1 MSKKWLRMKCIM
13 TLVIFALVSLKII
26 HWLCHPELNMIE
38 LKTIQHYIENKASIN
53 LVVYYGI
60 YASAFFSL
68 ITIWLPSKAQP
79 TFGTISVLVSGTMGL
94 VEFGFFVIF
103 KIGYLSDHISLFTY
117 TGLDPLLT
125 VGVFTAAAYVTV
137 TSDEDYNNKLR
148 SFFSTGSMPIAPGSA
163 PVSIT
168 SNSRADIYG
177 NKRGYRRQEIQ
188 NPKPAKENSKTI
200 VEIIGRRLVATAV
213 AAFALCTVCVATEAA
228 IGMFIVLMPVTVIC
242 LIGGVMLLYFNHTRK
257 H

>member
-1 MSKKWLRMKCIM
+1 MSKKRLRMKCIM

-26 HWLCHPELNMIE
+26 HWLCHPELNMIK
-38 LKTIQHYIENKASIN
+38 LKTIQHYIESKASIT
-53 LVVYYGI
+53 LAAYYGT

-79 TFGTISVLVSGTMGL
+79 MFGTISVLFSGTMGL

-103 KIGYLSDHISLFTY
+103 KIGFLFRHISLFSY

-125 VGVFTAAAYVTV
+125 VGVFAAAAYVTV
-137 TSDEDYNNKLR
+137 NSDEEYNNKLNL
-148 SFFSTGSMPIAPGSA
+148 FFSPRRTPISPGRE
-163 PVSIT
+163 PLSIT

-188 NPKPAKENSKTI
+188 DPKPAKENSKTI
-200 VEIIGRRLVATAV
+200 VEIKGRRLLATAV
-213 AAFALCTVCVATEAA
+213 VVFALCTVCVATEAA
-228 IGMFIVLMPVTVIC
+228 VGMFIVLMPVTVIC
-242 LIGGVMLLYFNHTRK
+242 LIGGAMLLYFDHIRK